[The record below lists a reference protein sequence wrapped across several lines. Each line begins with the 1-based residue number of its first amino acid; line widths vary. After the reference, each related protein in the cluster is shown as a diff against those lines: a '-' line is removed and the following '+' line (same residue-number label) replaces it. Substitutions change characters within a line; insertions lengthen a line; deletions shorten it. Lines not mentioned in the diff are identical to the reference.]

1 MSYEKRRILHE
12 KKCDYNIKN
21 HQTLERA
28 KEIIVYLRQVKNIME
43 KELCKIFYFNPVDYD
58 NRGRRKSDGKTFRDV
73 VKEFEYDFHDT
84 YSTEYALNLYANSLT
99 MALLA
104 KSKDAAPFLIYG
116 MDLTQGKSFDAI
128 QDPYVNHEMEKH
140 SANIYVYGID
150 SAFMTEFD
158 EYGCPVLNEDSDI
171 FPLTLLVDDTMRDNE
186 VRLAVPTTDD
196 GDETEDV
203 IIDVPKFEYA

>member
-1 MSYEKRRILHE
+1 
-12 KKCDYNIKN
+12 
-21 HQTLERA
+21 
-28 KEIIVYLRQVKNIME
+28 ME

-203 IIDVPKFEYA
+203 IIDVPKFEYG

>member
-1 MSYEKRRILHE
+1 M
-12 KKCDYNIKN
+12 
-21 HQTLERA
+21 
-28 KEIIVYLRQVKNIME
+28 ME
-43 KELCKIFYFNPVDYD
+43 KELYKTYNFDPADYD
-58 NRGRRKSDGKTFRDV
+58 DRGRRKSDGKAFRDV

-104 KSKDAAPFLIYG
+104 KSNDAAPFLVYG

-128 QDPYVNHEMEKH
+128 QDPFVNHEMEKY
-140 SANIYVYGID
+140 SPNIYVYGID

-158 EYGCPVLNEDSDI
+158 EYGYPVLDEDSDI
-171 FPLTLLVDDTMRDNE
+171 FPLTLLVDNTMRDDE
-186 VRLAVPTTDD
+186 VRLAVPTMDD

>member
-1 MSYEKRRILHE
+1 M
-12 KKCDYNIKN
+12 
-21 HQTLERA
+21 
-28 KEIIVYLRQVKNIME
+28 ME
-43 KELCKIFYFNPVDYD
+43 KEIYKTYYFDPADYD
-58 NRGRRKSDGKTFRDV
+58 NRGRRKNDGKTFRDV

-116 MDLTQGKSFDAI
+116 MDLTQGKSFDAV
-128 QDPYVNHEMEKH
+128 QDPFVNHEMEKY
-140 SANIYVYGID
+140 SPNIYVYGID

-158 EYGCPVLNEDSDI
+158 EYGFPVLDENSDI
-171 FPLTLLVDDTMRDNE
+171 YPLTLLVDNTMRDNE
-186 VRLAVPTTDD
+186 VRLAVPTMDD

-203 IIDVPKFEYA
+203 TIDVPQFEYA

>member
-1 MSYEKRRILHE
+1 
-12 KKCDYNIKN
+12 
-21 HQTLERA
+21 
-28 KEIIVYLRQVKNIME
+28 ME
-43 KELCKIFYFNPVDYD
+43 KELYKTFYFNPADYD

-171 FPLTLLVDDTMRDNE
+171 SPLTLLVDDTMRDNE

-203 IIDVPKFEYA
+203 TINVPKFEYA